1 MTRLLSIFAAAA
13 LLGSVSALEIPNGD
27 FADGLK
33 CWEKQPADSTAALED
48 TSGLGKVLALGAANA
63 NSGVTSAGIALTP
76 EEAAG
81 SLTLT
86 LDLKAEVLS
95 SGVFGIS
102 IYPVDK
108 AGKRLGQISL
118 LTRSP
123 KNPATDWQS
132 LKLPFG
138 NRTAKPL
145 PEGTAALQ
153 IRFSFYEKTGKVTG
167 KVWLRKL
174 ALNSAAA
181 VKSAVPK
188 IDAAWPRSIVAKVG
202 DLGIRLESRS
212 FWTLYRIEYLGKRIG
227 EDVYGSHYGHVFNFK
242 GVGFI
247 GSGHVENEEEQ
258 MLELKLEID
267 GVPVTEVRADYPA
280 VKSLTLTRR
289 AKVRTLEV
297 SSVLKIADNRIDEAV
312 EVTALADTELNYG
325 YICMY
330 PWVTGFSDYAVLDD
344 KSDIRGKFTDSK
356 KFLIDRPVTKV
367 AIYNAALGIGV
378 ETTVMEAVNAEP
390 RAERYWDVPGRYR
403 KHYGAVALN
412 RMLKA
417 GEKLR
422 YRTVTTPFQAGA
434 EDWIDTARGL

>member
-1 MTRLLSIFAAAA
+1 MTRLLSIFAATF
-13 LLGSVSALEIPNGD
+13 LLGSVYGLEIPNGD
-27 FADGLK
+27 FADGLNR
-33 CWEKQPADSTAALED
+33 WEKQPAGSTAALED
-48 TSGLGKVLALGAANA
+48 APDGGKVLALGAVNA
-63 NSGVTSAGIALTP
+63 NSGVTSASIGLTP

-81 SLTLT
+81 TLTLA
-86 LDLKAEVLS
+86 LDLKADALS
-95 SGVFGIS
+95 SGIFGIS

-108 AGKRLGQISL
+108 AGKRLGQISIFS
-118 LTRSP
+118 RSE
-123 KNPATDWQS
+123 KDKATDWKT
-132 LKLPFG
+132 LKLQFG
-138 NRTAKPL
+138 ARTAKPL

-167 KVWLRKL
+167 KVWVRNL
-174 ALNSAAA
+174 ALSSAAA
-181 VKSAVPK
+181 KSAAPK
-188 IDAAWPRSIVAKVG
+188 IDAAWPRSISAKVG

-242 GVGFI
+242 GVGFV

-267 GVPVTEVRADYPA
+267 GAQVAEVRADYPA
-280 VKSLTLTRR
+280 AKSLVLTRR

-297 SSVLKIADNRIDEAV
+297 ASVLKIADNKIDEAV
-312 EVTALADTELNYG
+312 EVTALADTELSYG

-330 PWVTGFSDYAVLDD
+330 PWVTGFSDYAVLDEN
-344 KSDIRGKFTDSK
+344 SDIRGKFTDSK
-356 KFLIDRPVTKV
+356 KFVIDRPVTRV
-367 AIYNAALGIGV
+367 AIYNAGLGIGV

-390 RAERYWDVPGRYR
+390 RAERYWDVPERYR
-403 KHYGAVALN
+403 KHYGVVALN
-412 RMLKA
+412 RTLKA

-434 EDWIDTARGL
+434 DNWIDTARGL

>member
-1 MTRLLSIFAAAA
+1 MTRLLSIFAAA

-33 CWEKQPADSTAALED
+33 RWEKQPADSLAALEEA
-48 TSGLGKVLALGAANA
+48 SGLGKVLAVGAANA
-63 NSGVTSAGIALTP
+63 NSGMTSGRIALTP

-81 SLTLT
+81 TLTLT
-86 LDLKAEVLS
+86 LDLKAEALS
-95 SGVFGIS
+95 SGIFGIS

-123 KNPATDWQS
+123 KDPATDWKS

-167 KVWLRKL
+167 KVWLRNL
-174 ALNSAAA
+174 ALSSAAA
-181 VKSAVPK
+181 AKSAVPK
-188 IDAAWPRSIVAKVG
+188 IDDAWPRSIAAKVG

-212 FWTLYRIEYLGKRIG
+212 FWTLYRIDYLGKRIG

-280 VKSLTLTRR
+280 AKSLTLTRR

-367 AIYNAALGIGV
+367 AIYNAELGIGV

-434 EDWIDTARGL
+434 DDWIDTARGL